1 MSFDWHNELFV
12 RLSWIRF
19 INLFQMSSKCHFAC
33 SVTVVSGFQKL
44 YKNKKLFCYFQ
55 TMTFFFSNDMHPRWN
70 IECQPIH
77 RKKWKKWSKW
87 PFFPDC
93 TVWHFNKQSRKIN
106 GLCSVCNEAVTSR
119 PTLANL
125 IHMFLLLLFFVALQ
139 LFLFLLLSIHFR
151 CPCVSF
157 ECSIFAVFP
166 LPLQVE

>member
-55 TMTFFFSNDMHPRWN
+55 TMTFFFQMTCIRGETLNAN
-70 IECQPIH
+70 QFTE
-77 RKKWKKWSKW
+77 KKWKKWSKW

-93 TVWHFNKQSRKIN
+93 TIWHSNKQSRKIN

-125 IHMFLLLLFFVALQ
+125 IHNSTELFHVPSPLVFRGASTI
-139 LFLFLLLSIHFR
+139 SILASFYSF
-151 CPCVSF
+151 PVSVCF
-157 ECSIFAVFP
+157 IWV
-166 LPLQVE
+166 

>member
-33 SVTVVSGFQKL
+33 SVTVVSGFRKL

-55 TMTFFFSNDMHPRWN
+55 TMTFFFTNDMHPRWN

-77 RKKWKKWSKW
+77 RKNWKKWSKW

-93 TVWHFNKQSRKIN
+93 TVWHSNKQSRKIN

-125 IHMFLLLLFFVALQ
+125 IHNSTELFHVPSPLVFRGASTI
-139 LFLFLLLSIHFR
+139 SILASFYSF
-151 CPCVSF
+151 PVSVCF
-157 ECSIFAVFP
+157 IWV
-166 LPLQVE
+166 